1 MFSGA
6 PGGID
11 AESAA
16 PRREILRPL
25 HGDGAP
31 DPRERAD
38 LHTFFRGEAP
48 VSAVADKIKRL
59 EHECDEISHEILR
72 SIDRTF
78 ITPIDR
84 EDIHQ
89 LAVRLDDVI
98 DLIDG
103 GVRRLQNFRITEPT
117 PPSRSLSQV
126 IVRAIQEM
134 VEAVGALRG
143 QKGVVEHC
151 IRIKEYENEGDVAYQ
166 EAVAS
171 LFRERVDPI
180 EVIKWKDVY
189 ENMEGCIDY
198 WEAVAHVLES
208 VVLKHS

>member
-1 MFSGA
+1 MLNVLPRDEKYFDQFSELA
-6 PGGID
+6 KRIH
-11 AESAA
+11 ESA
-16 PRREILRPL
+16 RIL
-25 HGDGAP
+25 
-31 DPRERAD
+31 ER
-38 LHTFFRGEAP
+38 FFVGESP
-48 VSAVADKIKRL
+48 VAAVADQVKRL

-72 SIDRTF
+72 GIDRSF

-103 GVRRLQNFRITEPT
+103 TARRLVLYDITSPT
-117 PPSRSLSQV
+117 GPSKRLSQV
-126 IVRAIQEM
+126 IVAATSEM
-134 VEAVGALRG
+134 VVAVGALRK
-143 QKGVVEHC
+143 QKGVIEHC
-151 IRIKEYENEGDVAYQ
+151 IRIKQLENEGDVAYH

-171 LFRERVDPI
+171 LFREKKADPI

-189 ENMEGCIDY
+189 ENMEGCIDQC
-198 WEAVAHVLES
+198 EAVAHVLES